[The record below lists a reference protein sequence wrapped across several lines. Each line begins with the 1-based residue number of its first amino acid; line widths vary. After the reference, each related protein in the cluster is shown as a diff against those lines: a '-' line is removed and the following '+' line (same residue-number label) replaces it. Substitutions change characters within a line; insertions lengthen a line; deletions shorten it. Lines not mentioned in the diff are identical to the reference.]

1 MRSVISTVD
10 AIETDQPEDLS
21 NVDLMVR
28 FQHGVQESGAFIQR
42 SAVPPPNVVASA
54 DANNHRHQQ
63 QQRHIGDMPAEVLL
77 YVLRWVVSGQ
87 LDLRSLDQCASVCR
101 GFYICARDPEIW
113 RLACQR
119 VWGAENARIARPS
132 YDSWRHM
139 YRMRARIHLH
149 GVYIS
154 KTSYFRY
161 GENSFQ
167 DQFYR
172 PMHLIEYYR
181 YVRFFADG
189 HAYMLTTPD
198 APATVVPRLV
208 ANPRQQQRADLLY
221 GTYQLGG
228 SSNSVDGSESN
239 HSGTVE
245 LKLRRNPNGRGAAQ
259 SLTFGRRRRAS
270 NAAAGLGGD
279 NYDADKNHT
288 YHIEFRIRKARVL
301 GTPTDEEAEQQI
313 RPSALIWTNYEIH
326 RAVNKTESM
335 LHNRFELKPS
345 MYPPLVFSRVGDF
358 HSVTSEP
365 LA

>member
-1 MRSVISTVD
+1 MCAELSERSVISTAESD
-10 AIETDQPEDLS
+10 EANLPEDLS
-21 NVDLMVR
+21 EVDLMVR
-28 FQHGVQESGAFIQR
+28 FQHGIQESDAFIQR
-42 SAVPPPNVVASA
+42 SVPAPNAAASL
-54 DANNHRHQQ
+54 H
-63 QQRHIGDMPAEVLL
+63 QRHIGDMPAEVLL

-87 LDLRSLDQCASVCR
+87 LDLRSLDECARVCR

-119 VWGAENARIARPS
+119 VWGAANARLARPL

-139 YRMRARIHLH
+139 YRTRERVHLN

-189 HAYMLTTPD
+189 HAFMLTTPD

-208 ANPRQQQRADLLY
+208 YAPRQRADLLY
-221 GTYQLGG
+221 GTYQLGKI
-228 SSNSVDGSESN
+228 SSADGSDTTTT
-239 HSGTVE
+239 SGTVE
-245 LKLRRNPNGRGAAQ
+245 LQLRRNPKNGASRANQ
-259 SLTFGRRRRAS
+259 SVPFGRRRRAS
-270 NAAAGLGGD
+270 NAAAGVD
-279 NYDADKNHT
+279 TDKNDT
-288 YHIEFRIRKARVL
+288 YHIDFRIRKARAL
-301 GTPTDEEAEQQI
+301 TAPADDDSEQQI
-313 RPSALIWTNYEIH
+313 RPSALVWTNYEMH
-326 RAVNKTESM
+326 RAVNNTDRILS
-335 LHNRFELKPS
+335 NRFELKTS
-345 MYPPLVFSRVGDF
+345 MYPPLVFSRVSDF

-365 LA
+365 LT